1 MVEIN
6 SVTELIEERYGTAD
20 PFIIAERL
28 NVEVDWVHLGLS
40 PLGKTMYD
48 GHAPLVILNDRIK
61 NSPLRYFTMAH
72 ELGHVILQEDLVGY
86 YTLARNGH
94 SSLEV
99 QANKFAVSLLSRLYI
114 EENYHIPH
122 TYMDLVHAYGLPLD
136 KV

>member
-48 GHAPLVILNDRIK
+48 GHAPLVIPHDTLINT
-61 NSPLRYFTMAH
+61 PLPSFPMVH
-72 ELGHVILQEDLVGY
+72 
-86 YTLARNGH
+86 
-94 SSLEV
+94 
-99 QANKFAVSLLSRLYI
+99 AVRSLLMP
-114 EENYHIPH
+114 E
-122 TYMDLVHAYGLPLD
+122 D
-136 KV
+136 